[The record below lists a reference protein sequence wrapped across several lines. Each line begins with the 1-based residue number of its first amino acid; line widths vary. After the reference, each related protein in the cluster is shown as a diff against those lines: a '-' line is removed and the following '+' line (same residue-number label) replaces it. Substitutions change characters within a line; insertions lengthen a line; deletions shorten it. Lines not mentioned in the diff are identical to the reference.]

1 MLDSVSKSVRYFSPF
16 VKVNPQLGLSGV
28 SVCVFPSEHMHSG
41 GKARDSLGPRPF
53 GEMNQLCVKVTFI
66 LGLVCQSIWKE
77 GFFFPSPF
85 KCLAASH

>member
-1 MLDSVSKSVRYFSPF
+1 MLDSVSKSVKYFSPF

-28 SVCVFPSEHMHSG
+28 SACMFPSGHTRSG

-66 LGLVCQSIWKE
+66 LGLVSIWKE
-77 GFFFPSPF
+77 GFFFFLLLSNV
-85 KCLAASH
+85 